1 MKILLSLSSI
11 AFLSTVAGLFCPLA
25 AAEPAHPA
33 KPLLWKVEGNG
44 LKEPSYL
51 FGTIHLSVLPVG
63 NLHPAA
69 EKAFNA
75 SAAVYT
81 EIPMDTASQM
91 EMVPLLVRTDG
102 KTLNE
107 SIGDKVAKELNDE
120 LRQIN
125 PQLDS
130 TPFQTLKTWAVA
142 MTVPMLQFQLKGEKA
157 LDAKLWERAAKEGKT
172 TGALETTASQ
182 LKLFEDFSEAEQV
195 LMLADTLKQ
204 LREDR
209 EAGKDATAELIAAYA
224 SGNEKKVLEE
234 MNKGFA
240 KIAEGEHKELGERFI
255 KRFLTDRDVS
265 MAATIDE
272 KLRAAPD
279 KVNFF
284 AVGAAHYVGNPGVRA
299 HLTGKGYRITP
310 ITE

>member
-1 MKILLSLSSI
+1 M
-11 AFLSTVAGLFCPLA
+11 A
-25 AAEPAHPA
+25 AQPAHPA

-44 LKEPSYL
+44 MKAPSYL
-51 FGTIHLSVLPVG
+51 FGTIHLSIPPVG

-69 EKAFNA
+69 QKAFEA
-75 SAAVYT
+75 SDAVYT
-81 EIPMDTASQM
+81 EVPLDTASQM
-91 EMVPLLVRTDG
+91 TAVPLLSRKDG
-102 KTLNE
+102 KTLDESTGNE
-107 SIGDKVAKELNDE
+107 VAKELNDE

-130 TPFQTLKTWAVA
+130 KPFQTLKTWAVA
-142 MTVPMLQFQLKGEKA
+142 ITVPMLQFQLKGEKA
-157 LDAKLWERAAKEGKT
+157 LDVKLWDLATEEGKT

-182 LKLFEDFSEAEQV
+182 VKLFEDFSEAEQV
-195 LMLADTLKQ
+195 HMLADTLKQ

-209 EAGKDATAELIAAYA
+209 MAGRDSAAELIAAYA
-224 SGNEKKVLEE
+224 SGDEKKVLEK
-234 MNKGFA
+234 MNEGLTR
-240 KIAEGEHKELGERFI
+240 IAEGEHKELGERFI

-284 AVGAAHYVGNPGVRA
+284 AVGAAHYVGHPGIRA

>member
-1 MKILLSLSSI
+1 MKLLPSLGS
-11 AFLSTVAGLFCPLA
+11 LA
-25 AAEPAHPA
+25 LLLAAVVSPAMAAEPAHPA

-44 LKEPSYL
+44 MKAPSYL
-51 FGTIHLSVLPVG
+51 FGTIHLSIPPVG

-69 EKAFNA
+69 QKAFEA
-75 SAAVYT
+75 SDAVYT
-81 EIPMDTASQM
+81 EVPLDTASQM
-91 EMVPLLVRTDG
+91 TAVPLLSRKDG
-102 KTLNE
+102 KTLDE

-130 TPFQTLKTWAVA
+130 KPFQTLKTWAVA
-142 MTVPMLQFQLKGEKA
+142 ITVPMLQFQLKGEKA
-157 LDAKLWERAAKEGKT
+157 LDVKLWDLATEEGKT

-182 LKLFEDFSEAEQV
+182 VKLFEDFSEAEQV
-195 LMLADTLKQ
+195 HMLADVLKQ

-209 EAGKDATAELIAAYA
+209 MASRDSAAELIAAYA
-224 SGNEKKVLEE
+224 SGDEKKVLEK
-234 MNKGFA
+234 MNEGLTR
-240 KIAEGEHKELGERFI
+240 IAEGEHKELGERFI

-284 AVGAAHYVGNPGVRA
+284 AVGAAHYVGHPGIRA